1 MKVII
6 IRHSKV
12 KYMWERWYTSDEF
25 DKACKEYDISFVE
38 RTEQNLS
45 DFNCKNIYTSTLLR
59 SVYYKTGSYVVVEKW
74 LSIRIIAHKFSDYCS
89 KGVENMTQEGVGA
102 AILASS
108 V

>member
-1 MKVII
+1 VPYYKIYILLIRGGTMKVII

-59 SVYYKTGSYVVVEKW
+59 SVYYKTGSYVVVEK
-74 LSIRIIAHKFSDYCS
+74 
-89 KGVENMTQEGVGA
+89 
-102 AILASS
+102 
-108 V
+108 